1 MRRVKIAHYCFPEP
15 MVMFQMLKVP
25 APLPWWARYLV
36 DIDKWQFFRASK
48 WTVYGP
54 PRIRELKCKRN
65 ILGHQGKACTVS
77 DLQLGVPEW
86 VSAPWTAPAFA
97 WQQAAGPSRAVFCV
111 LMSPSWITDDST
123 GALDLLIFYFFFAPM
138 TRKWR
143 KHTVHIQTHLII
155 PYIHVSQKL
164 QSDPY

>member
-1 MRRVKIAHYCFPEP
+1 
-15 MVMFQMLKVP
+15 MVMFRMLKVP

-54 PRIRELKCKRN
+54 PGIRELKCKRN

-111 LMSPSWITDDST
+111 LMSPSWITDDT
-123 GALDLLIFYFFFAPM
+123 TQPELLISWFFFFFCTNDTYMKKAHCAHPDTFNHPIHPREPKAPIWSLL
-138 TRKWR
+138 KLLYCG
-143 KHTVHIQTHLII
+143 QTM
-155 PYIHVSQKL
+155 
-164 QSDPY
+164 